1 MEAPIDTKKPTNET
15 PSYSWVPI
23 HMELADRLREY
34 KDRSNELVDILVK
47 TKAEGFPVISLE
59 DKGDNDET
67 IPLQEIDPITFFCNY
82 NRAVTEENRKGMWKI
97 LKKELQ
103 LLQDVPSDFSGL
115 PNINMQNARLFPWA
129 KDRPRTYVN
138 NGTSLST
145 FLTQN
150 WKI

>member
-1 MEAPIDTKKPTNET
+1 M
-15 PSYSWVPI
+15 PI

-59 DKGDNDET
+59 DKGDNDEI

-97 LKKELQ
+97 LKK
-103 LLQDVPSDFSGL
+103 LLPIG
-115 PNINMQNARLFPWA
+115 
-129 KDRPRTYVN
+129 RTRN
-138 NGTSLST
+138 
-145 FLTQN
+145 
-150 WKI
+150 